1 MAHTLIDI
9 ASQFDTNDLVTLAD
23 GSAGDKAILASIANS
38 VANGTLDNPYIDNGV
53 KRLFTTD
60 YDVVA
65 NAFVQL
71 KSAFKG
77 GNNDT
82 KPAHFAA
89 GIFGATHN
97 ASVIAGRVI
106 LGAHNASVDTK
117 DGKPSLVHANTG
129 LTAIQRWSAG
139 TRWHTV
145 KGKGKARKAS
155 AFGDSR
161 YIDAPNANRILPL
174 GSTQWCAS
182 HGADRSACPIDC
194 LIGIAVVDS
203 LVPYSEKP
211 MLAQSVGSF
220 VQWYGDAL
228 MGLAPSESPTPSATA
243 GNSASVTDSEK
254 AKVIADAQTEL
265 DALAMIAKR
274 LGKAE
279 YDKQVKVVEA
289 ERDKALQAVDT
300 KAKAIADAQVVH
312 DELATEIAA
321 FEVVK
326 ARLPKTVADAQV
338 KAYTDAQAKAQAV
351 LDNLTK

>member
-9 ASQFDTNDLVTLAD
+9 ASQFDAKDLITAAD
-23 GSAGDKAILASIANS
+23 GSAGDKAVLASIANS
-38 VANGTLDNPYIDNGV
+38 VANGSVDNPYIDDGV
-53 KRLFTTD
+53 KRLFATD
-60 YDVVA
+60 HSVVD
-65 NAFVQL
+65 NAFTQL
-71 KSAFKG
+71 KAAFKG

-82 KPAHFAA
+82 KPAIFAG

-106 LGAHNASVDTK
+106 LGAHNANVGTK
-117 DGKPSLVHANTG
+117 DGKPTLVHANTG

-139 TRWHTV
+139 ARWHTV

-211 MLAQSVGSF
+211 MLAQQVGNF

-228 MGLAPSESPTPSATA
+228 MGLSPSESPTPTATTSS
-243 GNSASVTDSEK
+243 NASVTDSEK
-254 AKVIADAQTEL
+254 AKVNDDAQSEL

-279 YDKQVKVVEA
+279 YDKQVKVVET
-289 ERDKALQAVDT
+289 ERDKALQAVDN
-300 KAKAIADAQVVH
+300 KAKAIADAQVVL
-312 DELATEIAA
+312 DELAIEITA
-321 FEVVK
+321 FELVK
-326 ARLPKTVADAQV
+326 ARLPKQVAGAQV
-338 KAYTDAQAKAQAV
+338 KAYADAQTKAQV
-351 LDNLTK
+351 TLDKLTK